1 MPEAS
6 AFGDVGSDIAE
17 VFSTDVGEGLGKGL
31 DRLVVPDLGAA
42 TVCRPKC
49 RLDLDR
55 VEDELV
61 CLECTDPGNERA
73 KPPSR
78 RTKGFASCFSFEGD
92 SESIG
97 VSLSRA
103 AACKLGR
110 EKLVDMSSSALGGVY
125 KSVCAVSY
133 THLTLP
139 TKA

>member
-1 MPEAS
+1 MIHSFVRIFSSSISRLPEAS

-78 RTKGFASCFSFEGD
+78 RTKSFASCFSFEGD
-92 SESIG
+92 SESIE
-97 VSLSRA
+97 VSL
-103 AACKLGR
+103 
-110 EKLVDMSSSALGGVY
+110 
-125 KSVCAVSY
+125 
-133 THLTLP
+133 
-139 TKA
+139 